1 MNYQSWQAVDPIR
14 LQVSG
19 DIRMD
24 RKLFWVV
31 SIVFSLVALMSLS
44 ALATSKNIEWH
55 NYQNGME
62 RGKFENKKVFLHF
75 YADWCMYCKKMQ
87 QSTFKDPDVI
97 DALNQDFI
105 PIRVNT
111 DLDPDT
117 ARLYGVKP
125 IPDTWFIYENGQ
137 PIGNRP
143 GFISID
149 QMKVLLKLIVDQS
162 APEQ

>member
-1 MNYQSWQAVDPIR
+1 
-14 LQVSG
+14 
-19 DIRMD
+19 MD
-24 RKLFWVV
+24 RKLCRVV
-31 SIVFSLVALMSLS
+31 SVIVSFFILTS
-44 ALATSKNIEWH
+44 ALALATGKTIEWH

-62 RGKFENKKVFLHF
+62 RGKFEKKKVFLHF
-75 YADWCMYCKKMQ
+75 YADWCMYCKKMD

-111 DLDPDT
+111 DLDPET
-117 ARLYGVKP
+117 ASLYGVKP

-143 GFISID
+143 GFISVD
-149 QMKVLLKLIVDQS
+149 QMKVLLKLIGEES
-162 APEQ
+162 APAQ

>member
-1 MNYQSWQAVDPIR
+1 
-14 LQVSG
+14 
-19 DIRMD
+19 MD
-24 RKLFWVV
+24 RKLFWVL
-31 SIVFSLVALMSLS
+31 STIVCFVILTGAS
-44 ALATSKNIEWH
+44 ATATGKTIEWH

-62 RGKFENKKVFLHF
+62 RSKFEKKKVFLHF
-75 YADWCMYCKKMQ
+75 YADWCMYCKKME

-111 DLDPDT
+111 DLDPET

-125 IPDTWFIYENGQ
+125 IPDTWFIFENGQ

-149 QMKVLLKLIVDQS
+149 QMKVLLKLIGEQS
-162 APEQ
+162 APPQ